1 VDNGDYRKKRL
12 TKPRRF
18 WATGRQ
24 SEGENALYGR
34 LGDRRRV
41 SGGRPLAQVSE
52 QSMAKGE
59 VAQISL
65 VLSDFPRFDF
75 DGSRMVWRRCFV
87 RGPAM
92 DTRHSYYLHR
102 RQDDFAELAADTSR
116 LDFNDIPFIV
126 PANDNL
132 RTKERLSAGCG
143 SLLRRLI
150 TLQGR

>member
-1 VDNGDYRKKRL
+1 
-12 TKPRRF
+12 
-18 WATGRQ
+18 
-24 SEGENALYGR
+24 
-34 LGDRRRV
+34 
-41 SGGRPLAQVSE
+41 
-52 QSMAKGE
+52 MAKGE

-65 VLSDFPRFDF
+65 VLSNFPRFDF
-75 DGSRMVWRRCFV
+75 NGSKMVWGRCFV

-132 RTKERLSAGCG
+132 RTKEKFVGRLWESASSVNHASR
-143 SLLRRLI
+143 SLVGIDLDRAMSFDTGVRKN
-150 TLQGR
+150 